1 MKKFYEA
8 PELEMI
14 RFTLRDDILGSS
26 QEGEISNP
34 GIGGDDDIIDDDLLD

>member
-14 RFTLRDDILGSS
+14 RITMQDVLGGSK
-26 QEGEISNP
+26 EGEIGSQ
-34 GIGGDDDIIDDDLLD
+34 IIGDDDYDDDLEGGGL

>member
-14 RFTLRDDILGSS
+14 RITLQDVLGNS
-26 QEGEISNP
+26 QEGEIGSQ
-34 GIGGDDDIIDDDLLD
+34 IIGDDNYDDELEGGGL

>member
-14 RFTLRDDILGSS
+14 RFTLEDAILGS
-26 QEGEISNP
+26 QEGLVNET
-34 GIGGDDDIIDDDLLD
+34 IGSDDNFGDDLLD